1 MVKVRAT
8 SDAWSCV
15 CICVCV
21 CARARTQAQ
30 IHSHDLLLPGAA
42 CGMLLTFNVRV
53 CALVLTGLASCVYA
67 QIYLQVRRCANSST
81 HRPPEPHASPRQH
94 LQLAPTSAPRKRA
107 SCGCGRP
114 GAPVMR
120 ASSWVHA
127 YACTC
132 LFMGACICICV
143 SVRKCVYV
151 RRCTLPLCATHT
163 IHALACMTR
172 NGGARAR
179 HVPVHYHTH
188 NEHAPAGD
196 SCWLCIMGVV

>member
-67 QIYLQVRRCANSST
+67 QIYLQVRRCANWST

-94 LQLAPTSAPRKRA
+94 FQLTRTSAPRERA
-107 SCGCGRP
+107 SCGCGGP
-114 GAPVMR
+114 GGFVISD
-120 ASSWVHA
+120 SSCIHA
-127 YACTC
+127 YAS
-132 LFMGACICICV
+132 CV
-143 SVRKCVYV
+143 
-151 RRCTLPLCATHT
+151 
-163 IHALACMTR
+163 
-172 NGGARAR
+172 
-179 HVPVHYHTH
+179 
-188 NEHAPAGD
+188 
-196 SCWLCIMGVV
+196 CIMRMHHVYLNPKP